1 MRSNRTFLLA
11 GLAGLALG
19 GALPSVAAAQDGFQ
33 LPPSS
38 GETGTVQGPVAEGV
52 PPPRSPQPT
61 PSPTP
66 APRPT
71 QAIEP
76 IEIPAPAASASP
88 SPAASPAAG
97 SSPTAEP
104 GPATSPAPTAL
115 ETDEAENEA
124 ADEPATEPATDAT
137 RADSVE
143 PARTPQ
149 APYPA
154 QVPLEPLPE
163 LELETGQQGWPI
175 PWALVFLA
183 LLALAGAGAALWWWR
198 RESTGREIFVI
209 PTIQRPRPVDRK
221 IAPEADAPS
230 PNGSPAA
237 PPASPHD
244 TAKQKE
250 ENDEEEDAPANPLRV
265 ALEPRQLRLSLVNA
279 TLSYRLLLTNSG
291 EVPLTDIAISGD
303 MISAHS
309 SLSREQ
315 QVAAPN
321 QPLEPIQTIERL
333 GAGESRTVS
342 GQFQL
347 PLPMIR
353 PIRRGEIALFV
364 PLARL
369 SIVARGENG
378 GQPTVITSVVGQI
391 PPRGAQGLQPFRLD
405 LGPRTYSDLS
415 QRAFA

>member
-1 MRSNRTFLLA
+1 MRSKRTFLLA

-19 GALPSVAAAQDGFQ
+19 GMQHGVAAAQDGFQ
-33 LPPSS
+33 LPPSPGS
-38 GETGTVQGPVAEGV
+38 TGTVQGPVAEGV

-61 PSPTP
+61 PSPTLES
-66 APRPT
+66 RPT
-71 QAIEP
+71 QAVDP

-88 SPAASPAAG
+88 SSAASPAAG
-97 SSPTAEP
+97 TGPTAEP
-104 GPATSPAPTAL
+104 PSATSPSPTAL
-115 ETDEAENEA
+115 ETADAENEA
-124 ADEPATEPATDAT
+124 AEEPVEEAAPAGTAEP
-137 RADSVE
+137 VG
-143 PARTPQ
+143 TPQ

-154 QVPLEPLPE
+154 QVPLDPLPE
-163 LELETGQQGWPI
+163 PELETGQQGWSI
-175 PWALVFLA
+175 PWVLVFLA

-221 IAPEADAPS
+221 IAPETEGSSPS
-230 PNGSPAA
+230 GSRAASSA
-237 PPASPHD
+237 PPD
-244 TAKQKE
+244 NTLQE
-250 ENDEEEDAPANPLRV
+250 EREGEEDAPVNPLRV

-321 QPLEPIQTIERL
+321 QPLEPIQTIDRL
-333 GAGESRTVS
+333 AAGESRTVS

>member
-1 MRSNRTFLLA
+1 MRSKRTFLLA

-19 GALPSVAAAQDGFQ
+19 GMHPSAAAAQDGFQ
-33 LPPSS
+33 LPPSP

-66 APRPT
+66 APRPS

-76 IEIPAPAASASP
+76 IEIPAPEASASP
-88 SPAASPAAG
+88 SSAAPPATRA
-97 SSPTAEP
+97 SPTAEP
-104 GPATSPAPTAL
+104 RAATSPSPAEL
-115 ETDEAENEA
+115 ETDGAESEA
-124 ADEPATEPATDAT
+124 ADEPAPEAA
-137 RADSVE
+137 RADPAE

-154 QVPLEPLPE
+154 QVPLDPLPE
-163 LELETGQQGWPI
+163 SELESGQEGRSI
-175 PWALVFLA
+175 PWLLIALA

-209 PTIQRPRPVDRK
+209 PTIQRPVPVDRK
-221 IAPEADAPS
+221 IAPGEEQLSPS
-230 PNGSPAA
+230 VSKA
-237 PPASPHD
+237 ASPTSPD
-244 TAKQKE
+244 TSKKE
-250 ENDEEEDAPANPLRV
+250 NEDDEDAPTNPLRV

-315 QVAAPN
+315 QIATPD
-321 QPLEPIQTIERL
+321 QPLEPIQTIDRL
-333 GAGESRTVS
+333 AAGESRTVS

-353 PIRRGEIALFV
+353 PITRGEIALFV

-391 PPRGAQGLQPFRLD
+391 PPRGARGLQPFRLD
-405 LGPRTYSDLS
+405 LGPRTYSELS

>member
-1 MRSNRTFLLA
+1 MRSIRTFLLA

-19 GALPSVAAAQDGFQ
+19 GMGAGVAAAQDGFQ
-33 LPPSS
+33 LPPSPGS
-38 GETGTVQGPVAEGV
+38 GDVQGPVAEGV
-52 PPPRSPQPT
+52 PPPQAPEPEPTQAPSPRATASPSPAPTAEPTQAPSPT
-61 PSPTP
+61 PSPS
-66 APRPT
+66 PRV
-71 QAIEP
+71 Q
-76 IEIPAPAASASP
+76 ASP
-88 SPAASPAAG
+88 SPAAEEPRPAAMRDDRDDAEDAA
-97 SSPTAEP
+97 SETA
-104 GPATSPAPTAL
+104 
-115 ETDEAENEA
+115 DEAVEA
-124 ADEPATEPATDAT
+124 ILAEGAETAGVPE
-137 RADSVE
+137 V
-143 PARTPQ
+143 
-149 APYPA
+149 PYPA
-154 QVPLEPLPE
+154 QVPLDPLSAPEPAADE
-163 LELETGQQGWPI
+163 AGWSV
-175 PWALVFLA
+175 PWTLIVLA
-183 LLALAGAGAALWWWR
+183 LLALAGAGFALWWWR

-209 PTIQRPRPVDRK
+209 PVIQRPRPVERP
-221 IAPEADAPS
+221 IYPEPA
-230 PNGSPAA
+230 GPAA
-237 PPASPHD
+237 GTPPPGSSPV
-244 TAKQKE
+244 TP
-250 ENDEEEDAPANPLRV
+250 ENEEEAPLNPLRV

-309 SLSREQ
+309 SLPPEQ
-315 QVAAPN
+315 QIAAPDE
-321 QPLEPIQTIERL
+321 PLEPIQTIERL
-333 GAGESRTVS
+333 APGESRTVS

-378 GQPTVITSVVGQI
+378 SQPTVMTSVVGQI